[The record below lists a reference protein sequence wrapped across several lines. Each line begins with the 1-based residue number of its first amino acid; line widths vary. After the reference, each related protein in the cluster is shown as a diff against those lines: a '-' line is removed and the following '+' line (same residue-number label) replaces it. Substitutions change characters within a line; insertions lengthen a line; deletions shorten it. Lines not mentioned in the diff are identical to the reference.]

1 MQSQGGQQAQPFG
14 QRQYARDAERAAV
27 TLSAPADQ
35 GALAGTGCVVANY
48 RGPLL
53 RYSLVSRNAS
63 GGYSPLAAGVA
74 PRSGDA
80 VRITVL
86 SAVAGYLSLYQL
98 DASGDWKRLAPQAEQ
113 GLLVSANA
121 AQTIPESPIIV
132 KDTEQKFRLMLAPL
146 SQQALLAK
154 DSLEKSKA
162 TAASAPEKKAGEP
175 LVMDITIAAG
185 RLP

>member
-1 MQSQGGQQAQPFG
+1 M
-14 QRQYARDAERAAV
+14 
-27 TLSAPADQ
+27 
-35 GALAGTGCVVANY
+35 
-48 RGPLL
+48 
-53 RYSLVSRNAS
+53 
-63 GGYSPLAAGVA
+63 SP

-86 SAVAGYLSLYQL
+86 PAVAGYLSLYQL

-154 DSLEKSKA
+154 DTLEKSKA
-162 TAASAPEKKAGEP
+162 TAAAAPEKKAGEP